1 MAHRSG
7 GRHDNADSLLPA
19 KREPTLSPTAT
30 PAALALHNNF
40 KTSVVALKRDLVRS
54 IHYLTV
60 ISDKNIHRMLGY
72 KSIYEYGDG
81 VAGFTEGQTR
91 AFLKIG
97 RRLQELPELKRAMA
111 NGLLSWTKA
120 EKIAQNA
127 TPDNEM
133 VLIGLA
139 QSMSARELGNH
150 VAKPK
155 ENPAPALIPPSPKLD
170 PVTKS
175 TTRNPRTNPFLGM
188 IPKPA
193 SKKCHVTFVFT
204 PDEYSRWEAMIGRG
218 GGRSKEVMLL
228 EGMACLNEES
238 GGNGP
243 AGPEHLIII
252 HECPVCG
259 NATLNNS
266 RGKFQVEKPLLEV
279 ARCDATIQS
288 EDGRRRSVIP
298 PRLRRQVFARDHNR
312 CQYPGC
318 LHTRFLQIHHR
329 VPVSQGGRTELDN
342 LVTLCSKCHRRL
354 HADEA
359 DLELKGR
366 DPVQ

>member
-1 MAHRSG
+1 MDNQSG
-7 GRHDNADSLLPA
+7 GRHGKAGSLFPVQW
-19 KREPTLSPTAT
+19 EPTLSPTAT

-40 KTSVVALKRDLVRS
+40 KASVVALKRDLVRS
-54 IHYLTV
+54 IHFLTV
-60 ISDKNIHRMLGY
+60 ISEKNIHRMLGY
-72 KSIYEYGDG
+72 KSIYDYGEG
-81 VAGFTEGQTR
+81 VAGLTEGQTR

-127 TPDNEM
+127 APDNEM
-133 VLIGLA
+133 ELIGLA
-139 QSMSARELGNH
+139 QSMSVRELGHH

-155 ENPAPALIPPSPKLD
+155 ENPVPALIPPPSKLD
-170 PVTKS
+170 PVTKK
-175 TTRNPRTNPFLGM
+175 PRTNTPSGM
-188 IPKPA
+188 VPKPT
-193 SKKCHVTFVFT
+193 SEKCHVTFVFT
-204 PDEYSRWEAMIGRG
+204 PEEYSRWEAMIGRG
-218 GGRSKEVMLL
+218 GGRSKEDLL
-228 EGMACLNEES
+228 LDGMARLNEETR
-238 GGNGP
+238 GEGL

-259 NATLNNS
+259 NAALNNS

-279 ARCDATIQS
+279 ARCDATIQR

-298 PRLRRQVFARDHNR
+298 PKLRRQVFARDHNR

-318 LHTRFLQIHHR
+318 MHTRFLQIHHR
-329 VPVSQGGRTELDN
+329 VPVSQGGRTELEN

-359 DLELKGR
+359 DLKLKSR
-366 DPVQ
+366 DPV